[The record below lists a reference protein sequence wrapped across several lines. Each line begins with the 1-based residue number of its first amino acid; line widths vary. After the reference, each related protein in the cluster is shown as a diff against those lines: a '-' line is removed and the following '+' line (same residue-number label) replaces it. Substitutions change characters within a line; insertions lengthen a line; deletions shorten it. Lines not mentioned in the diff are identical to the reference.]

1 MGCANPR
8 EGKSS
13 LREQV
18 IRPTDW
24 RWGTVIRNTIPE
36 ELERIELLEFP
47 APGRTFQLRIY
58 TRAYFQEL
66 VTRNQPLQKAVLVRG
81 VCR

>member
-1 MGCANPR
+1 M
-8 EGKSS
+8 ESH
-13 LREQV
+13 EQV

-36 ELERIELLEFP
+36 ELERLELLAVP
-47 APGRTFQLRIY
+47 APGRSFQLRIY

-66 VTRNQPLQKAVLVRG
+66 VTRNQPLGRAVMAKD
-81 VCR
+81 VCL